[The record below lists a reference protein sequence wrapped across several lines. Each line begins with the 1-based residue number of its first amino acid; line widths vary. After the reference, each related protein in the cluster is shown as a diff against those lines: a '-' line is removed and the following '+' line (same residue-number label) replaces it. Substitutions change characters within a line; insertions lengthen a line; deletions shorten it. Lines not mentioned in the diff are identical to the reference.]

1 MTLSE
6 LAHATK
12 AIFSTHGFPEADV
25 VGVAALDEAGPGDVS
40 FCGNSRYLQDLRN
53 TNAIAA
59 FVPLD
64 FSEEVR
70 TVLLRVADPSRAFT
84 RAIECLNPCA
94 EPYAAGIHPTAIIG
108 EGAEIASTAS
118 VQPYAVVEK
127 GVTIGAHTVIG
138 AHGFVGR
145 ASRIGEGC
153 HIHPH
158 ATLGERT
165 ILGNRV
171 IVHSGAVIGSD
182 GFGFSFIDGRHT
194 KIPQV
199 GFVQIDDDVEI
210 GAGTTIDRARF
221 GRTWIQQGTKIDNLV
236 QIAHNVVI
244 GPHCL
249 IIAQT
254 GISGSAKLGR
264 YVTLGGQ
271 VGVVGHVT
279 VGDQVTVAAKS
290 GISKDTPAKTTL
302 LGMIGQPII
311 EERKLMVHYRQLPK
325 TVARLKALE
334 AEMAELRAE
343 ILGDRTRVAKAA
355 SYER

>member
-1 MTLSE
+1 
-6 LAHATK
+6 
-12 AIFSTHGFPEADV
+12 
-25 VGVAALDEAGPGDVS
+25 
-40 FCGNSRYLQDLRN
+40 LQDLRN
-53 TNAIAA
+53 TKAIAA

-84 RAIECLNPCA
+84 RAIECLNPGA
-94 EPYAAGIHPTAIIG
+94 EPYAAGIHPTAVIG

-118 VQPYAVVEK
+118 VQPYAVVER

-254 GISGSAKLGR
+254 GISGSASLG
-264 YVTLGGQ
+264 VT
-271 VGVVGHVT
+271 
-279 VGDQVTVAAKS
+279 
-290 GISKDTPAKTTL
+290 
-302 LGMIGQPII
+302 
-311 EERKLMVHYRQLPK
+311 
-325 TVARLKALE
+325 
-334 AEMAELRAE
+334 
-343 ILGDRTRVAKAA
+343 
-355 SYER
+355 